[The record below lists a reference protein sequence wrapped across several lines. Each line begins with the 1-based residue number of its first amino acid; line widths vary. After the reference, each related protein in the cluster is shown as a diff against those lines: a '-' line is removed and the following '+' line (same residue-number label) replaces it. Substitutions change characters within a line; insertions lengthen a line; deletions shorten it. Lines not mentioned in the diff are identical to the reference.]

1 MLNPWKRE
9 TLALT
14 EFFIM
19 KICRGCSLP
28 CSAKRERRCLPRRST
43 PKWKMNPALVYF
55 TLIEFLISKTYEM
68 GIPFRRKQG
77 GARVPFRAADCDS
90 ALFMKDNDKVK
101 YSLREHRRDV
111 TQRTSLNLDS
121 EFCPDENV
129 FRASRSESPHH
140 DFVSNVEICRNS
152 RLGTVS
158 KRGWNQSLCLSFF
171 FFLPLFKCFPVRLFD
186 CFPVPSSFSVPCSIF
201 FLRRVSHRSSCRNAS
216 ACVEQGK
223 RTGAKHCVH
232 QQSETTRHSRDSVP

>member
-43 PKWKMNPALVYF
+43 PKWKRNPALVYF
-55 TLIEFLISKTYEM
+55 TLIEFLISKTYER

-121 EFCPDENV
+121 EFWPDENV
-129 FRASRSESPHH
+129 FRASRSESPTMIL
-140 DFVSNVEICRNS
+140 FPMPKSLVI
-152 RLGTVS
+152 
-158 KRGWNQSLCLSFF
+158 RG
-171 FFLPLFKCFPVRLFD
+171 
-186 CFPVPSSFSVPCSIF
+186 
-201 FLRRVSHRSSCRNAS
+201 
-216 ACVEQGK
+216 
-223 RTGAKHCVH
+223 
-232 QQSETTRHSRDSVP
+232 

>member
-14 EFFIM
+14 DFFIM
-19 KICRGCSLP
+19 KIYRGCSLP

-43 PKWKMNPALVYF
+43 PKWKRNPALVYF
-55 TLIEFLISKTYEM
+55 TLIEFLISKTYER

-129 FRASRSESPHH
+129 FRASRSESPTM
-140 DFVSNVEICRNS
+140 FLFPMPKSLVI
-152 RLGTVS
+152 
-158 KRGWNQSLCLSFF
+158 RG
-171 FFLPLFKCFPVRLFD
+171 
-186 CFPVPSSFSVPCSIF
+186 
-201 FLRRVSHRSSCRNAS
+201 
-216 ACVEQGK
+216 
-223 RTGAKHCVH
+223 
-232 QQSETTRHSRDSVP
+232 

>member
-43 PKWKMNPALVYF
+43 SKWKRNPALVYF
-55 TLIEFLISKTYEM
+55 TLIEFLISKTYER

-121 EFCPDENV
+121 ELCHDGNDFQCLAEQVP
-129 FRASRSESPHH
+129 RH
-140 DFVSNVEICRNS
+140 DFVPNAEICHNS
-152 RLGTVS
+152 R
-158 KRGWNQSLCLSFF
+158 RGMISQRRRNQSLPCLTSP
-171 FFLPLFKCFPVRLFD
+171 LPSLPTRRLF
-186 CFPVPSSFSVPCSIF
+186 SQAGTRRSAAPCC
-201 FLRRVSHRSSCRNAS
+201 VS
-216 ACVEQGK
+216 AC
-223 RTGAKHCVH
+223 
-232 QQSETTRHSRDSVP
+232 